1 MLLRLFSEVVKT
13 MKRTLFTD
21 EHLMFKE
28 TVRRFIEKE
37 IKPYHEDWEK
47 AGIVPREVFMK
58 AGAAGLLCMNVPE
71 EYGGG
76 GVDDFRYNVILAEE
90 MARTNCT
97 GPGFSLQTDVAV
109 PYILHFGSEEQKQ
122 RWLPKLCRGE
132 HIIAI
137 AMTEPSGGTDLAG
150 MKTRAIL
157 DGDHYVMNG
166 SKTFITNGI
175 NADLVIVACK
185 TNPEEAHSGM
195 SLMVVE
201 RGMDGFVRGRNLEK
215 MGWHAQDT
223 AELFFEDVHV
233 PVANRL
239 GDEGMG
245 FFYLVNQLPQERLVI
260 AVGAVAG
267 AEAALDWTIEY
278 CQSRQAFGRP
288 IGTFQNSRFKLAE
301 MKTEIQ
307 IGRTFIDY
315 CIELHNRG
323 ELTADTAA
331 MAKWWTTDMQ
341 KRVLDECL
349 QLHGGYGYMMEYA
362 IAKAYVDSRW
372 APIGGGTNEI
382 MKELIGKGMGF

>member
-1 MLLRLFSEVVKT
+1 M
-13 MKRTLFTD
+13 MKRTLFSD
-21 EHLMFKE
+21 EHLMFRE

-37 IKPYHEDWEK
+37 IKPHHEDWEK
-47 AGIVPREVFMK
+47 AGIVPRDVFIK
-58 AGAAGLLCMNVPE
+58 AGGAGLLCMNVPE
-71 EYGGG
+71 AYGGG

-90 MARTNCT
+90 MARANCT

-109 PYILHFGSEEQKQ
+109 PYILHFGNEEQKR
-122 RWLPKLCRGE
+122 RWLPKLCSGE
-132 HIIAI
+132 QIIAI

-157 DGDHYVMNG
+157 NGDHYVMNG

-201 RGMDGFVRGRNLEK
+201 RGMEGFVRGRNLEK

-223 AELFFEDVHV
+223 AELFFEDVRV

-245 FFYLVNQLPQERLVI
+245 FFYLVNQLPQERLII

-267 AEAALDWTIEY
+267 AEAALDWTIDY

-307 IGRTFIDY
+307 IGRAFVDH
-315 CIELHNRG
+315 CIELHTRD